1 MRLWKKRASSER
13 EANDKSRSILSKIKV
28 LGKFHK
34 QEGQD
39 MKGSIKALARLYAFS
54 KGIIPGRN
62 PKDKRWRS

>member
-1 MRLWKKRASSER
+1 MRWFKRRSDKER
-13 EANDKSRSILSKIKV
+13 EANEHGRSILTKIKV

-39 MKGSIKALARLYAFS
+39 LKGSIKALARLYAFS